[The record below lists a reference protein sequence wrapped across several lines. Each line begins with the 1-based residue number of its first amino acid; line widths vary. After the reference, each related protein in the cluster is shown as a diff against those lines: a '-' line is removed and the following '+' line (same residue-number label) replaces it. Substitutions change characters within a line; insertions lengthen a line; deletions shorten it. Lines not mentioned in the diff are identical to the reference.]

1 MAVLGTREELAWPA
15 DLYLEG
21 GDQHRGWFQ
30 HALWTGVALKGHAP
44 FKTVLTHGW
53 VLDAQGKAMHKSAG
67 NAIDPMDL
75 MKQYGA
81 DVLRLFVS
89 SEDYTEDVSVGTEM
103 LTRMSEAYRRI
114 RNTFRF
120 ILGNLSDFDPA
131 ENRVEPQDFLP
142 IDRWAFIEAQKT
154 LASLSE
160 AYRLFQFTKVFH
172 ELDYFFSVTL
182 SAGYFDILKDRLY
195 TFEANS
201 QARRAAQTVLY
212 DILKSYVVAVAPI
225 LSFTAEEIWQ
235 SLPENFKSAH
245 EKSVFNSLW
254 VLPTQEVAVDEAL
267 AQDWQSIF
275 AAKKAVS
282 KALEGLRQAKTI
294 GSSLE
299 GEVVL
304 YTESEPLKKVLQKN
318 LSDLRYYFLVSKVE
332 IKESQAPAEAIP
344 AEDAALKL
352 KIVAHKS
359 ACHKCA
365 RCWNY
370 YDQLGP
376 EAADLCHRCGPVVQK
391 LQTVSEG

>member
-1 MAVLGTREELAWPA
+1 MAVLATRPELTWPA

-81 DVLRLFVS
+81 DILRLFVS
-89 SEDYTEDVSVGTEM
+89 SEDYTEDVSIGTEM

-120 ILGNLSDFDPA
+120 ILGNLSDFDPQN
-131 ENRVEPQDFLP
+131 NRVAVEDFLP
-142 IDRWAFIEAQKT
+142 IDRWAWTESQKT

-160 AYRLFQFTKVFH
+160 AYSQYQYTRVFH

-212 DILKSYVVAVAPI
+212 DMLKGFVIAVAPI
-225 LSFTAEEIWQ
+225 LSFTSEEIWQ
-235 SLPENFKSAH
+235 SLPENFKSAS
-245 EKSVFNSLW
+245 EKSVFDAQWPKASAAAFDAA
-254 VLPTQEVAVDEAL
+254 VAQEWEA
-267 AQDWQSIF
+267 IF
-275 AAKKAVS
+275 AAKKGVLKS
-282 KALEGLRQAKTI
+282 LEGLRQSKTI

-304 YTESEPLKKVLQKN
+304 YTESEYLKKALKKHA
-318 LSDLRYYFLVSKVE
+318 SDLRYYFLVSKVE
-332 IKESQAPAEAIP
+332 LKDGEAPAEAQA
-344 AEDAALKL
+344 AEDASLKL
-352 KIVAHKS
+352 KIVARKS
-359 ACHKCA
+359 SGHKCA

-376 EAADLCHRCGPVVQK
+376 EIADLCHRCGPVVQK
-391 LQTVSEG
+391 MTAEGKVS

>member
-1 MAVLGTREELAWPA
+1 
-15 DLYLEG
+15 
-21 GDQHRGWFQ
+21 
-30 HALWTGVALKGHAP
+30 
-44 FKTVLTHGW
+44 
-53 VLDAQGKAMHKSAG
+53 MHKSAG

-120 ILGNLSDFDPA
+120 ILGNLSDFDPRQHQIDS
-131 ENRVEPQDFLP
+131 EKFLP
-142 IDRWAFIEAQKT
+142 IDRWALIESQKT

-160 AYRLFQFTKVFH
+160 AYGQFQFTRVFH

-195 TFEANS
+195 TFEASS
-201 QARRAAQTVLY
+201 QSRRAAQTVLY
-212 DILKSYVVAVAPI
+212 DVLKSYVIAVAPI

-235 SLPENFKSAH
+235 SLPSNFKSAND
-245 EKSVFNSLW
+245 KSVFDSRW
-254 VLPTQEVAVDEAL
+254 TETKAIAVDETL
-267 AQDWQSIF
+267 TQDWQSIF

-304 YTESEPLKKVLQKN
+304 YTESDHLKKVLQKN
-318 LSDLRYYFLVSKVE
+318 IADLRYYFLVSKVE
-332 IKESQAPAEAIP
+332 LKEGAAPAEAIP
-344 AEDAALKL
+344 AEDDSLKL
-352 KIVAHKS
+352 KTVARKS
-359 ACHKCA
+359 GGHKCA

-376 EAADLCHRCGPVVQK
+376 EVADLCHRCGPVVQK
-391 LQTVSEG
+391 LQALFQKVKTHDLDRCLYVGGGTGSNK